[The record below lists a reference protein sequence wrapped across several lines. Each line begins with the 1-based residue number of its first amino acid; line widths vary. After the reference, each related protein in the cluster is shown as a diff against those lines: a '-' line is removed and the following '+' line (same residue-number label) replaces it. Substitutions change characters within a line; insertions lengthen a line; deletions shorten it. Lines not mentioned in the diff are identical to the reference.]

1 MIPEKS
7 KIPIQL
13 RFIPVGT
20 SFAFLPAARWALS
33 ACCELPLTTT
43 SDDYTLTAGCTYV
56 FK

>member
-13 RFIPVGT
+13 RFIPAGE
-20 SFAFLPAARWALS
+20 FAFFAGGATMPELTGR
-33 ACCELPLTTT
+33 ACIVAGLA
-43 SDDYTLTAGCTYV
+43 DYTLTAGCTYV